1 MNISS
6 MKGKRVLVTG
16 ADGFIGSHLTERLVS
31 MGADVSV
38 LIRWTSDSAPKP
50 ALRNIPHLADKIRII
65 TGNIANSDVINLII
79 KDSPQVIFH
88 LAADAYVP
96 NSFEHPIDV
105 METNLIGT
113 LNVLHAAMALKD
125 IEQIVCTSSSEVYG
139 TPKYVPIDEDH
150 PLNPAH
156 PYGAS
161 KAAADRYAYAYWNTY
176 HLPIAIIRPFN
187 TYGPRHTYDVI
198 PKFIKLALQNKELTI
213 HGDGLQTRDFIY
225 VDDMVDAFLLMGS
238 DKRAI
243 GEVVNFGTGKET
255 TVNKLT
261 SKIVAISNS
270 KSKIV
275 HIPERT
281 SEVAR
286 LCCNYS
292 KAKKLF
298 DWEPKVSLDDGLRK
312 NIDWERRAGHDRN

>member
-1 MNISS
+1 MTIANNAFD
-6 MKGKRVLVTG
+6 GKKVLVTG
-16 ADGFIGSHLTERLVS
+16 GDGFIGSHLTERLVE

-38 LIRWTSDSAPKP
+38 FIRWTSDSAPKP
-50 ALRNIPHLADKIRII
+50 MLRNIPHLIDKINII
-65 TGNIANSDVINLII
+65 TGNIANSDSINLMI

-161 KAAADRYAYAYWNTY
+161 KVAADRYAYAYWNTY
-176 HLPIAIIRPFN
+176 HLPVAIIRPFN

-198 PKFIKLALQNKELTI
+198 PKFIWLAVRGEDISI
-213 HGDGLQTRDFIY
+213 HGDGEQTRDFVY
-225 VDDMVDAFLLMGS
+225 VDDIVEAFLLMGS

-255 TVNKLT
+255 TINELT
-261 SKIVAISNS
+261 SNIVSISRS
-270 KSKIV
+270 RSRII
-275 HIPERT
+275 HTIDRT
-281 SEVAR
+281 SEVFR
-286 LCCNYS
+286 LCCDSS

-298 DWEPKVSLDDGLRK
+298 GWEPKVILKEGLRL
-312 NIDWERRAGHDRN
+312 NIEWEKKRL